1 MIELGLSRIK
11 TSEGRQAAKGGDYT
25 DAVVRAI
32 QAQAAS
38 LADTAGTAAVEAAA
52 GALSRAFAAAEVSA
66 PAWARPAI
74 GPEFLGQI
82 GRELVR
88 SGQSMHVIS
97 VSELGELALLPAS
110 SWDFQGEGPQP
121 AGWTVQAVVNGPSEA
136 VTLYRPWASVIFCK
150 WGNLTGR
157 AFAGR
162 GPLSWAHT
170 SARLQSETERSL
182 ADEAGG
188 PVAQLVAVPQDG
200 GDGGDDDPLAELKAD
215 LKTARGRAL
224 LLETTAAGWGEGRS
238 AAPMRDWRPERLG
251 PEPPAAMEAVMGR
264 AFLEVL
270 GACGVPPGL
279 FLEVDGTAQRESY
292 RRFFSLTVEPLA
304 GLLAAEL
311 SAKLEAEIGLSFK
324 GRFAA
329 DLAGR
334 ARAFQS
340 MVGSGMDLAKA
351 AGLAGLMEVEA

>member
-1 MIELGLSRIK
+1 M
-11 TSEGRQAAKGGDYT
+11 
-25 DAVVRAI
+25 
-32 QAQAAS
+32 
-38 LADTAGTAAVEAAA
+38 AGTAAVEVAA
-52 GALSRAFAAAEVSA
+52 GALSRAFAAAEVSG
-66 PAWARPAI
+66 PAWVRRAI
-74 GPEFLGQI
+74 SPEFLGQV

-88 SGQSMHVIS
+88 SGQSMHVIE
-97 VSELGELALLPAS
+97 VSELGELGLLPCS
-110 SWDFQGEGPQP
+110 SWDFDGGGPAP
-121 AGWTVQAVVNGPSEA
+121 EAWRVQAVVNGPSGA
-136 VTLYRPWASVIFCK
+136 AIRYLPYAGVVFVK

-157 AFAGR
+157 AFTGR
-162 GPLSWAHT
+162 GPLAWART

-188 PVAQLVAVPQDG
+188 PVAQLVTVPQDG
-200 GDGGDDDPLAELKAD
+200 GDGSEDDPLAELKAD

-238 AAPMRDWRPERLG
+238 AAPLRDWKPSRLG
-251 PEPPAAMEAVMGR
+251 PQPEASMEAIMGR
-264 AFLEVL
+264 GFLEVL

-279 FLEVDGTAQRESY
+279 LIDADGTAQRESY

-304 GLLAAEL
+304 GLLGAEL
-311 SAKLEAEIGLSFK
+311 SAKLEADVSLSFK

-340 MVGSGMDLAKA
+340 MVKGGMDLAKA
-351 AGLAGLMEVEA
+351 AGLAGLMEVESDVIR